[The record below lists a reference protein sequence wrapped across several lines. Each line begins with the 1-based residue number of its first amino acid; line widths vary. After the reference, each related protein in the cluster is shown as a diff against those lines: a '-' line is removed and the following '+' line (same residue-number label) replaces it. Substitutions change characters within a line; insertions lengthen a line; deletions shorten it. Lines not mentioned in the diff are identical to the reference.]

1 MNMEEPEKSLRS
13 YSVDVSFS
21 MPVEFQAAEV
31 VSRLL
36 PMEFKFNFAWDEAKR
51 LRNIERRGVDFKDAA
66 LIFEGPVIAKEDTRE
81 DYGERRFRALGK
93 VDDEYY
99 IVAYTLRESICW
111 IISAWKVGENG
122 KRRYEEILSR

>member
-1 MNMEEPEKSLRS
+1 MVESERLPRS
-13 YSVDVSFS
+13 VHVSFS
-21 MPVEFQAAEV
+21 MPIEIRAEV
-31 VSRLL
+31 VVEDLL
-36 PMEFKFNFAWDEAKR
+36 PIEFVYNFDWDETKR
-51 LRNIERRGVDFKDAA
+51 LFNLEERGVDFKDAA
-66 LIFEGPVIAKEDTRE
+66 LIFEGPVIAKEDTRK
-81 DYGERRFRALGK
+81 DYGEQRFRALGK